1 MSPEY
6 WEIQNNRKEHK
17 GDIELDANVKKSRI
31 EAEVDGNQLS
41 YFLKLAEGREARSML
56 DESSK
61 LINKAIPNLSPKPL
75 AWGKCEKPGGEFDK
89 YFLIFTFHSLLEDK
103 PKPRPDIPRFA
114 EAVAQLHTL
123 SMKEYA
129 TSNPDEKFGFHVT
142 TYNGTLPQDNTWT
155 KSWKEFYVAGMERM
169 LALEEEAR
177 GPSDELKKLS
187 EPFLRKVIPRLLDPM
202 ETNGRSIKPV
212 LLHGDLWLGNVSCQK
227 ASENNDPLLFDAA
240 AFWGHNEYELAT
252 LRPLADDWIK
262 ECYRAYHELVPKS
275 DPEEDWDAR
284 NALYATRLIIHD
296 SAIYPDQPHFR
307 EMNVPISQY
316 GNDKLHQTPNA
327 TYRTWTMTLSRTLTL
342 ALAMQG
348 ATQHNCVTRNLDAGI
363 KLPDE
368 DVIRVEIKRRLSC
381 GAPSAQIGL
390 SRLFLGLKKERILS
404 TRSSSA

>member
-17 GDIELDANVKKSRI
+17 GAIELDPNVKKSLELPSSAHFRCEGYGASNWNTTARI

-56 DESSK
+56 EGEYESSK

-75 AWGKCEKPGGEFDK
+75 AWGKCEKPGGDFDK

-307 EMNVPISQY
+307 EMLI
-316 GNDKLHQTPNA
+316 DEMRKLVERFASCH
-327 TYRTWTMTLSRTLTL
+327 
-342 ALAMQG
+342 
-348 ATQHNCVTRNLDAGI
+348 
-363 KLPDE
+363 DE
-368 DVIRVEIKRRLSC
+368 H
-381 GAPSAQIGL
+381 
-390 SRLFLGLKKERILS
+390 
-404 TRSSSA
+404 

>member
-17 GDIELDANVKKSRI
+17 GDIELDPNVKKSLELPPSAHFRCEGHGASNWNTTARI

-41 YFLKLAEGREARSML
+41 YFLKVGISWKEARYML
-56 DESSK
+56 EGEYESSK

-75 AWGKCEKPGGEFDK
+75 AWGKCEKPGGDFDK

-155 KSWKEFYVAGMERM
+155 KSWREFYVTGMERM

-240 AFWGHNEYELAT
+240 AFWGHHEYELAT
-252 LRPLADDWIK
+252 LRPLADDWIN

-284 NALYATRLIIHD
+284 NALYATSVCFIGSYAILLRLTSFLRRLIIHD

-307 EMNVPISQY
+307 EM
-316 GNDKLHQTPNA
+316 
-327 TYRTWTMTLSRTLTL
+327 
-342 ALAMQG
+342 
-348 ATQHNCVTRNLDAGI
+348 
-363 KLPDE
+363 
-368 DVIRVEIKRRLSC
+368 
-381 GAPSAQIGL
+381 
-390 SRLFLGLKKERILS
+390 
-404 TRSSSA
+404 